1 MDLKDKHEVDTKCF
15 STQGVTN
22 STTHSLVVGDHK
34 FTTLSIKI
42 VICLLVDEWST
53 TPKRICNIGIAEI
66 PNLTNQ

>member
-42 VICLLVDEWST
+42 VICLLVDDDQQP
-53 TPKRICNIGIAEI
+53 PKESVTLALLEH
-66 PNLTNQ
+66 LT